1 MWGLA
6 FYSPRTV
13 GVVRNSLSES
23 RQYDQNSHVQKN
35 SSTPKLLIPPSLPV
49 YPDICQSG
57 AVWRGLQDKILLL
70 KISPLNIAV
79 RVVSSPLDHAGCNS
93 TVCPA
98 QETDSLELPCSP
110 GRTGNGH
117 SFPLLCLLK
126 GETFALL
133 LFLELNCFCYLS
145 FKRGITEPEFQKLPS
160 SAWHLLMQFCPIPKR
175 MHLREDFY

>member
-1 MWGLA
+1 MIKIVMSKKTPALPSYWFLPA
-6 FYSPRTV
+6 
-13 GVVRNSLSES
+13 SLCTQTSAS
-23 RQYDQNSHVQKN
+23 QVLCDVDYKTKSCYWK
-35 SSTPKLLIPPSLPV
+35 
-49 YPDICQSG
+49 YP
-57 AVWRGLQDKILLL
+57 
-70 KISPLNIAV
+70 PLNIAG